1 MADAPGGNVNEILL
15 THATVMTMNND
26 STVIDDGFVAIADGK
41 IEALGPMGQAPGG
54 GAATTIDC
62 SGCVVLPGLI
72 NAHTHLPMAYFRG
85 IADDLNLDDWLTKHI
100 FPAEAKYLN
109 PEFVYNASLLG
120 IAESFKCGV
129 TCVNDMYLFAA
140 DVARACEDTGM
151 RAFVGEGVTKYPTP
165 SAPTWQDGLK
175 LSQAL
180 LEQHPGGGLVTAT
193 VCPHSPY
200 TCTPE
205 ILKELHALAVGNDAL
220 CHIHLHETAGEP
232 DKIEWADPEDSPTHT
247 LMHLGV
253 MGPKGIAAHCVWIDD
268 HDLGHMR
275 EGGCSVAHCPTSN
288 LKLGSGIA
296 PVHSMVEAGVSVGV
310 GTDGA
315 ASNNNLNIWEEIH
328 LAALLAKGVYKDASV
343 VPAETALRFA
353 TSVGAKALWQENL
366 GSIEPGKLADLTVVE
381 LDGLHMTPRYPHS
394 DALASQLVYNAQANQ
409 VRDTIVNGKVVMR
422 NRELTTLDEEKLK
435 ADAQAWVDANF

>member
-1 MADAPGGNVNEILL
+1 VYDILL
-15 THATVMTMNND
+15 THATVMTMD
-26 STVIDDGFVAIADGK
+26 GIASVIDDGFVAIKDGK
-41 IEALGPMGQAPGG
+41 IGTLGPAAQAPAD
-54 GAATTIDC
+54 AADTAIDC
-62 SGCVVLPGLI
+62 RGCLVLPGLI
-72 NAHTHLPMAYFRG
+72 NSHTHLAMSYFRG

-109 PEFVYNASLLG
+109 PEFVYSASLLG
-120 IAESFKCGV
+120 LAESFKCGV
-129 TCVNDMYLFAA
+129 TCINDMYLFAA
-140 DVARACEDTGM
+140 DVARACQDAGM
-151 RAFVGEGVTKYPTP
+151 RAFVGEGVTKFPTP
-165 SAPTWQDGLK
+165 SAPTWKDGVK
-175 LSQAL
+175 LTQRL
-180 LEQHPGGGLVTAT
+180 LEQFTGDGLVTAT
-193 VCPHSPY
+193 VCPHAPY

-205 ILKELHALAVGNDAL
+205 ILLELHGLAVEQDAL
-220 CHIHLHETAGEP
+220 YHIHLHETAGEP
-232 DKIEWADPEDSPTHT
+232 DKIDWADAEDSPTHT

-253 MGPKGIAAHCVWIDD
+253 LGPKAIAAHCVWVDD

-343 VPAETALRFA
+343 VPATSALGFA
-353 TSVGAKALWQENL
+353 TCEGARALWAESF
-366 GSIEPGKLADLTVVE
+366 GSIETGKLADLIVVE
-381 LDGLHMTPRYPHS
+381 LDGLHMTPLYPHPG
-394 DALASQLVYNAQANQ
+394 ALESELVYAAQARQ

-422 NRELTTLDEEKLK
+422 NRELKTLDEEKLA
-435 ADAQAWVDANF
+435 ADAQAWVDANFR